1 VLPLLRNWFAKPEDV
16 FVVQFGP
23 WHQKY
28 GEQGMA
34 DYERALRQ
42 LGAYYEVGG

>member
-1 VLPLLRNWFAKPEDV
+1 MLPLLRNWFAKPEDV